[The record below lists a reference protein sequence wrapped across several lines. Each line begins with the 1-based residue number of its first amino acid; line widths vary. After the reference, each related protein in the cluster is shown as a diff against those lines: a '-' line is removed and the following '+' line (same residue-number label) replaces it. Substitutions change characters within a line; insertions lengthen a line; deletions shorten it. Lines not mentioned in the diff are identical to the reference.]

1 MNNTFQER
9 FAQRIY
15 TPQKNAEVRANLEA
29 AFGTAIDFRIMEA
42 PLFCTPELRDKV
54 ARAARELVMQCVEP
68 EFVNRMDAFVPASAK
83 VPGRA
88 PRPLF
93 SVVDF
98 ALSSVNGSIVPRLI
112 ELQGFPSLF
121 GYQLMLAEE
130 LLSVYHINAAS
141 LAERTPEWSPMFSDI
156 SCADYRELLR
166 SVICGN
172 HHPDNVALTEIHPHK
187 QKTRVDFIATDQIT
201 GVAAT
206 DICSLVRVDHTLF
219 HERGG
224 ALHPVRR
231 IYNRA
236 IVDEINDENIR
247 LPFSWN
253 DELSVEWAGHP
264 DWYFLMSKAALP
276 YLHHE
281 CVPQTDIIA
290 SLKQLPA
297 DLSQYVLKPLFAF
310 AGKGVIVSPTQADIE
325 AIPAH
330 EQSSWVLMEK
340 VDYARCMYTPLG
352 MNAVELRCM
361 LIWPESSPQPIPT
374 MSLVR
379 CGRGTMMGARY
390 NTDEWTGATVALFG
404 DSH

>member
-1 MNNTFQER
+1 
-9 FAQRIY
+9 
-15 TPQKNAEVRANLEA
+15 
-29 AFGTAIDFRIMEA
+29 
-42 PLFCTPELRDKV
+42 
-54 ARAARELVMQCVEP
+54 
-68 EFVNRMDAFVPASAK
+68 
-83 VPGRA
+83 
-88 PRPLF
+88 
-93 SVVDF
+93 
-98 ALSSVNGSIVPRLI
+98 
-112 ELQGFPSLF
+112 
-121 GYQLMLAEE
+121 
-130 LLSVYHINAAS
+130 
-141 LAERTPEWSPMFSDI
+141 MFSDI
-156 SCADYRELLR
+156 SVADYRELLR

-172 HHPDNVALTEIHPHK
+172 HHPDNVALTEIYPHK
-187 QKTRVDFIATDQIT
+187 QKTRVDFIATEQIT

-206 DICSLVRVDHTLF
+206 DICLLVRMEDTLF